1 MEKSITYFEEPGI
14 ENTDALI
21 ELVKERLDGSDIK
34 YVAIASATGASAL
47 KLNDALKEL
56 DVTIVNCSHHVGFKG
71 ANQADIDDETTAKL
85 EAEGVVTFIVNGR
98 NHTAAI
104 VNGNATWADALRI
117 GENYVTA
124 IFEGNVNYTTSR
136 NTTTFLGNKTNST
149 VNVTATTVVYGNAS
163 EITVLVPKAQTGFV
177 RIVVNGTDINVT
189 VEIVNGVAKFNA
201 TGLVNQ

>member
-71 ANQADIDDETTAKL
+71 ANQADIDDETKAKL
-85 EAEGVVTFIVNGR
+85 EAEGIV
-98 NHTAAI
+98 
-104 VNGNATWADALRI
+104 
-117 GENYVTA
+117 
-124 IFEGNVNYTTSR
+124 
-136 NTTTFLGNKTNST
+136 
-149 VNVTATTVVYGNAS
+149 
-163 EITVLVPKAQTGFV
+163 
-177 RIVVNGTDINVT
+177 
-189 VEIVNGVAKFNA
+189 
-201 TGLVNQ
+201 